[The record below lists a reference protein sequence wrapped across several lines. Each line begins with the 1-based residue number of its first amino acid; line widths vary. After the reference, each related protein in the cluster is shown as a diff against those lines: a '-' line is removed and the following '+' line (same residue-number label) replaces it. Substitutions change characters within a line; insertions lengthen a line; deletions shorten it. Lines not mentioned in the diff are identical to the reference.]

1 MFRKKIK
8 GQMRTLNKNKY
19 KSNNISR
26 KGGKSVPNYTPLIE
40 AIQSRDVNEVRRL
53 LDLNADPNEK
63 DDIER
68 WSPMK
73 WAHYMYL
80 HGEERDS
87 EDNIRACLSI
97 INLLIQKGVHM
108 DSDYDDNESNTYI
121 FHSAPP
127 MDENENRNIL
137 SGGGRRRR
145 TRKKCKYTMKG
156 GRSSTEADRID
167 YALSGDYTSLINAI
181 ISEDNDEI
189 TRVLQSGANANQR
202 DTVYNWCPM
211 KWVAFVYYYGNNH
224 DPNTYREMKR
234 SLTNANPP
242 GRDCFDDYH
251 IEADSYN
258 FSPVV
263 LDIDEQLERIR
274 REDEHLDNIPGR
286 INTAGGKRRRNSRK
300 SKKSHKK
307 TKRGFPTKRRKHM
320 KK

>member
-1 MFRKKIK
+1 MFRKKIT
-8 GQMRTLNKNKY
+8 GRMRAIGNNNKK
-19 KSNNISR
+19 NISR
-26 KGGKSVPNYTPLIE
+26 KGG
-40 AIQSRDVNEVRRL
+40 
-53 LDLNADPNEK
+53 
-63 DDIER
+63 
-68 WSPMK
+68 
-73 WAHYMYL
+73 
-80 HGEERDS
+80 
-87 EDNIRACLSI
+87 
-97 INLLIQKGVHM
+97 
-108 DSDYDDNESNTYI
+108 
-121 FHSAPP
+121 
-127 MDENENRNIL
+127 
-137 SGGGRRRR
+137 
-145 TRKKCKYTMKG
+145 
-156 GRSSTEADRID
+156 RSLTEADRID
-167 YALSGDYTSLINAI
+167 YALSGNYTSLINAI

-300 SKKSHKK
+300 SKKSDKK
-307 TKRGFPTKRRKHM
+307 TKRGSPTKRRKHM